1 MDLLKAKISK
11 LDQTGDTGPS
21 FDVQFNPTTLR
32 LTLTNKAPGGRTHS
46 NPVRQIVGPSEST
59 LAVDLIFD
67 TADEGTTSNPV
78 SVRKRT
84 AELELFLFPRS
95 NENHAPPRIRFEWG
109 DMIMIGKVDSLTVD
123 FDHFAADGQPLRA
136 KVSLSIKGQDRMREL
151 ESVAPGNRQGA
162 PRPGAVANSAPGSGG
177 AEGDGAGAPPA
188 PNAAT
193 ALAGESAGDF
203 AARQGLDPAAW
214 RGLQLG
220 GENSLSLSA
229 GAEIGFSAGLN
240 ASAGLGVTLGVEA
253 GASVSMEA
261 SFGLEASAG
270 INAVAGVGVGSDLA
284 AGFALAAAGG
294 VSAAIE
300 SVQSAKNQTAE
311 HQARAAFK
319 APPKPSPS
327 ASSSPTNLLPSPTS
341 SSASP
346 VSAQPKP
353 PEQKRTP
360 LKSSGLPSMSATET
374 TDVAPRNP
382 RADPRASGYGFGVPL
397 RGTVGAAADRRAET
411 IRGDVAIKPR
421 IASGD
426 PPLTRDPTTP
436 GWVALPLGDPGSTA
450 GETAPGKFRS
460 HPCGCGGRCRH

>member
-1 MDLLKAKISK
+1 MDLQKAKITQ
-11 LDQTGDTGPS
+11 LGANDQPGES

-32 LTLTNKAPGGRTHS
+32 LSLNNKATGGRTSS
-46 NPVRQIVGPSEST
+46 NPKRQTVGPSEST
-59 LAVDLIFD
+59 LAVDLTFD
-67 TADEGTTSNPV
+67 SADEGTSANPV
-78 SVRKRT
+78 SVRDRT
-84 AELELFLFPRS
+84 RRLEQFLFPR
-95 NENHAPPRIRFEWG
+95 NNQEHTPPRMRFEWG
-109 DMIMIGKVDSLTVD
+109 DMIVTGTVDSLTVD
-123 FDHFAADGQPLRA
+123 FDHFAATGVPLRA
-136 KVSLSIKGQDRMREL
+136 KVSLSIKGQEPDREL
-151 ESVAPGNRQGA
+151 QPIPPGARENAPAPGGA
-162 PRPGAVANSAPGSGG
+162 PNGAPGTGGPAGGGG
-177 AEGDGAGAPPA
+177 APGPS
-188 PNAAT
+188 PNAAK
-193 ALAGESAGDF
+193 ALAGESAGEF

-240 ASAGLGVTLGVEA
+240 ASVGLGVSLSVEA

-270 INAVAGVGVGSDLA
+270 INAVAGVGVGADLA
-284 AGFALAAAGG
+284 AGFALSTAGG
-294 VSAAIE
+294 VTAAIE
-300 SVQSAKNQTAE
+300 SVQSAKNQTAQQ
-311 HQARAAFK
+311 QALAAFK
-319 APPKPSPS
+319 APPKPLPS
-327 ASSSPTNLLPSPTS
+327 ASSANKLLPASTS
-341 SSASP
+341 SSATP
-346 VSAQPKP
+346 ARAQPKP

-374 TDVAPRNP
+374 TDVAPRIP

-436 GWVALPLGDPGSTA
+436 GWVALPARDYAASDKTQS
-450 GETAPGKFRS
+450 RS
-460 HPCGCGGRCRH
+460 GPKRPCGCGGGCRH